1 MSGVRIAWLIC
12 SIACLSAAGI
22 TSTVIHQKIWWMVN
36 AKEPGRF
43 DSLFW
48 YASKTWKLYAA
59 YRLYYPDGRLIIFN
73 YLLIG
78 IGLVSV
84 LNTAW
89 AIGLFSKIH

>member
-59 YRLYYPDGRLIIFN
+59 HRLYYPDGRLM
-73 YLLIG
+73 
-78 IGLVSV
+78 